1 MPPRRPN
8 LSPLWAVVTFML
20 ALRVPLS
27 FVVMLAVPVVVLVIR
42 GLRHGPWAAGGL
54 WWAFV
59 WAALGG
65 GLIGAARH
73 LSWTPGISNAV
84 VEVVGLA
91 LISLA
96 VLGTG
101 QPRASL
107 RMLLNGLM
115 WGLGVSWLISM
126 GELVTGIKLLP
137 ILYADSDNAL
147 VITNKRFAVSSVY
160 PNYNDYSV
168 LMAVLAI
175 GLCAQILFSR
185 RRRHPLVRIGRL
197 GIVLI
202 ILVLITVM
210 GSRGS
215 LAALGLGVVVLL
227 LVAIRQHHPRVLTPR
242 LVFTTLTILVCLAA
256 AVLQSPY
263 VRDHSTEVRG
273 RILDGVVQ
281 MIRSDPLS
289 GVFGWGSLSGYVTG
303 AAQTFGDSVL
313 MDPHNLIIEI
323 VIWFGLAALIAL
335 AALWCAVIKEVLAEN
350 LSQVGWHEATTLAIT
365 VALPVIGII
374 SSSTLRYHLFLL
386 FPLMASAWHGL
397 RTAERRRQAATLSGA
412 GAQPQPR
419 PQP

>member
-1 MPPRRPN
+1 MPSRRPN

-27 FVVMLAVPVVVLVIR
+27 FVVMLVVPVVVLVIR
-42 GLRHGPWAAGGL
+42 GLRRSPWPAGGL

-84 VEVVGLA
+84 VEAVGLA

-115 WGLGVSWLISM
+115 WGLGMAWLVSM
-126 GELVTGIKLLP
+126 GELITGIKLLP

-147 VITNKRFAVSSVY
+147 VIADKRFAVSSVY

-185 RRRHPLVRIGRL
+185 RRRHPLIRIGRL
-197 GIVLI
+197 GIVLT

-215 LAALGLGVVVLL
+215 LAALGLGIVVLL
-227 LVAIRQHHPRVLTPR
+227 LAAIRQHHPRVLTPR
-242 LVFTTLTILVCLAA
+242 LVFTTLTILVCAAA

-281 MIRSDPLS
+281 MIRTDPLS
-289 GVFGWGSLSGYVTG
+289 GVFGWGSLSGYETG

-313 MDPHNLIIEI
+313 MDPHNLMIEV

-335 AALWCAVIKEVLAEN
+335 AALWVTVIKEVIAED
-350 LSQVGWHEATTLAIT
+350 LSQVGWQEATALAVT
-365 VALPVIGII
+365 VALPVIGLI

-386 FPLMASAWHGL
+386 FPLMASAWRGL
-397 RTAERRRQAATLSGA
+397 RTAERHQTAALTGA
-412 GAQPQPR
+412 DAQPQPQ